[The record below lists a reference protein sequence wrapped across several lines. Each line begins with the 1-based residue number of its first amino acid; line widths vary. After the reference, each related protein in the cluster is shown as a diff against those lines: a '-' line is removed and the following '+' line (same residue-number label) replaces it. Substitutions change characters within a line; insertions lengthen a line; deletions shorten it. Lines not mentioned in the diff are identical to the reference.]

1 MSMSTTKDYIAFA
14 CEQIERY
21 GAVRSRKMFGEYMVY
36 LNEKPILLVCDNTV
50 FVRKLPKVE
59 PVMKAFGAECGFPY
73 EGAKEHFVLDIENR
87 DLLDRLIPLLE
98 GITPMPK
105 KKCLER

>member
-1 MSMSTTKDYIAFA
+1 MATTREYIAFV

-50 FVRKLPKVE
+50 FVRKLPNVE

-73 EGAKEHFVLDIENR
+73 AGAKELFVLDIENR

>member
-1 MSMSTTKDYIAFA
+1 MATTADYMEYVMDQLRGFD
-14 CEQIERY
+14 
-21 GAVRSRKMFGEYMVY
+21 GVHSRKMFGEYMVY

-50 FVRKLPKVE
+50 FVRKLPNVE

-73 EGAKEHFVLDIENR
+73 AGAKELFVLDIENR